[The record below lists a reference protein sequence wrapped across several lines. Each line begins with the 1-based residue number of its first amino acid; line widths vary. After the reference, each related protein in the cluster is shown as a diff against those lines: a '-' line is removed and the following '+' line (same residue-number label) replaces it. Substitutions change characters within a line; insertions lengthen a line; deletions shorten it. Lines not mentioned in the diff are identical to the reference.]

1 MSKKVL
7 LTEQELAESLRISV
21 KTLQG
26 QRWMKIGIPY
36 LKIGRSV
43 RYRQEDVDR
52 YLDQSI
58 VKTFQVEGR

>member
-7 LTEQELAESLRISV
+7 LTERNVAELLRVSV

-26 QRWMKIGIPY
+26 QRWQKVGIPY

-43 RYRQEDVDR
+43 RYRSEDVEQ
-52 YLDQSI
+52 YLIDSV
-58 VKTFQVEGR
+58 VKTVQH